1 MEQSQKDVNASLET
15 LRFIYSVIDPFIY
28 ECWQLYAIDF
38 DEDYDSYE
46 NFPPIL
52 IDRIIEFLVSPRAAE
67 YHEFWDSNL
76 QKANDTYRLEM
87 EKRIQDSLNK
97 TSL

>member
-1 MEQSQKDVNASLET
+1 MIICRYYRYLKMGIQ
-15 LRFIYSVIDPFIY
+15 F
-28 ECWQLYAIDF
+28 
-38 DEDYDSYE
+38 DSYE
-46 NFPPIL
+46 HFPPIL
-52 IDRIIEFLVSPRAAE
+52 IDRKIEFLVSPRAAE